1 MLKKPLSGQVQ
12 LVIIATLFVLVP
24 MLFIIVS
31 FVAQYAQIGSVTG
44 TVQLGKYVVRVA
56 DHLDRELS
64 LTQNNLKSLS
74 LSKELAAKISD
85 PEALQR
91 FLASAQKES
100 PGFSRL
106 EFYPNEQ
113 SLTGTESPAKRLFR
127 TISSKGLPANTPLIK
142 DSVDGKTTL
151 IMGYPVV
158 TADGRMLGVLT
169 GYTDIDLILHKI
181 KMRLGFSDAL
191 NLFLINSKG
200 EALINLNGEPI
211 RQLSQMI
218 PPEEEKKVVGTNSGT
233 FRYNHQNQS
242 FAAGYFASRGIG
254 QLSNPEVT
262 ILVSAPINVVEKSKT
277 KPYFFLL
284 FGAFAGI
291 ILLIYYAMTIKKSL
305 FKKI

>member
-64 LTQNNLKSLS
+64 MTQNNLKSLS
-74 LSKELAAKISD
+74 LSKELSAKISD
-85 PEALQR
+85 PEALR
-91 FLASAQKES
+91 RLLASAQREN
-100 PGFSRL
+100 PGFSKI

-113 SLTGTESPAKRLFR
+113 SLTNAESPAKSLFR
-127 TISSKGLPANTPLIK
+127 TISSKGLPANTSLMK
-142 DSVDGKTTL
+142 DPADGKITL
-151 IMGYPVV
+151 MMGYPVM
-158 TADGRMLGVLT
+158 TEEGRMLGVLT
-169 GYTDIDLILHKI
+169 GYADIDMILHRI
-181 KMRLGFSDAL
+181 KKRLGFSDAL

-200 EALINLNGEPI
+200 DALINLNGEPI
-211 RQLSQMI
+211 GRLSQMI
-218 PPEEEKKVVGTNSGT
+218 PPEEEKKVIGTNSGT

-242 FAAGYFASRGIG
+242 FAAGYYASRGIG

-291 ILLIYYAMTIKKSL
+291 ILLIYYSLTIQKSL
-305 FKKI
+305 FKKT